1 MTGQRLDA
9 WVAQQVARFK
19 PGDLDAGIEVM
30 KRAARRQGGTE
41 GKQPAA

>member
-1 MTGQRLDA
+1 MTGQQLDA

-30 KRAARRQGGTE
+30 KRAARRRMGGQR
-41 GKQPAA
+41 KRPAA